1 MGFPSESKVALLLV
15 KGKSCRSIAFVL
27 MDLFFLVPFLLDHG
41 DFFLTSSSVPRS
53 GRESRDADDGCD
65 ANNTEHRIVAFRLQ
79 KVTKEIKYS
88 GNEIFSFF

>member
-1 MGFPSESKVALLLV
+1 MGFPSESKVLLV

-27 MDLFFLVPFLLDHG
+27 MDLFLLLFSPFLLDHG

-88 GNEIFSFF
+88 GNELCFF